1 MSKPASR
8 TPFASGERHTTSQ
21 ANTDLLLKGTM
32 CALIGL
38 SVLLSP
44 GFMAPSELRATVLGA
59 SLVGWFSLVLGAV
72 FLVQYSV
79 RRWRIGRR

>member
-1 MSKPASR
+1 MTKPVLP
-8 TPFASGERHTTSQ
+8 TPVASGERNPTSQ
-21 ANTDLLLKGTM
+21 VNTDLLLKGAM

-38 SVLLSP
+38 SVLVSP

-59 SLVGWFSLVLGAV
+59 SLVGWFGLVLGAV